1 MYLEGGEIDPLF
13 SLGSKNKK
21 KKKTLLTDAVVAMKS
36 MSFSE
41 MSLDLTNFDT
51 FFHRFNFLRHI

>member
-1 MYLEGGEIDPLF
+1 MYLEGGDIDPLF
-13 SLGSKNKK
+13 SLGLK
-21 KKKTLLTDAVVAMKS
+21 KKKTLHTDAVVAMKS

-51 FFHRFNFLRHI
+51 FFHRFDFLRHI